1 MQVSLDH
8 GLLRHLVG
16 ETRRELNATLER
28 NLLRLWQQQKLVVRE
43 CELER
48 FERSFQHL
56 IAGSR
61 SFNRTAAKLASRA
74 NASMRKQLL
83 ASRPLNINAWS
94 SLPNSWAYENDL
106 EEFKLAV
113 IASINVRRR
122 QAGLDDLTSFWTD
135 GDDTVVRPGTRR
147 WCTRLAFRALLLYA
161 QVCQSSF
168 AYRKAINIPLP
179 PFPSTPWLA
188 AVLLPWRFQPGKMP
202 EGAPVQARATEAD
215 AEADAAQDGMP
226 ASQASAGD
234 AKAGQDGQDHGIMAE
249 SPKLPASPSDTA
261 AGLQVMSNSP
271 ASTVQDVFISAGST
285 VQDVFNSGQKQV
297 FKVVNSVQSAVS
309 SLLSAKPPQDLEPE
323 GDNLK

>member
-28 NLLRLWQQQKLVVRE
+28 NLLRLWQQQKLVIRE

-74 NASMRKQLL
+74 NASMRKQLQ
-83 ASRPLNINAWS
+83 ASLPHNINAWS
-94 SLPNSWAYENDL
+94 SFPNSWAYENDL

-122 QAGLDDLTSFWTD
+122 QAGLDDLTSFWTQ
-135 GDDTVVRPGTRR
+135 GDDTVVRPWTRR
-147 WCTRLAFRALLLYA
+147 WCKRLAFRALVLYA

-168 AYRKAINIPLP
+168 AYRKAMNIPLP
-179 PFPSTPWLA
+179 PFPSKPWLS

-202 EGAPVQARATEAD
+202 EGPPVPPRATEP
-215 AEADAAQDGMP
+215 DAAQTAMP
-226 ASQASAGD
+226 ASEASAGEP
-234 AKAGQDGQDHGIMAE
+234 KAGQDGQDGPDHGMMAQ
-249 SPKLPASPSDTA
+249 SPTLPASASDTA
-261 AGLQVMSNSP
+261 AGLLRGLEVMRN
-271 ASTVQDVFISAGST
+271 SAGST
-285 VQDVFNSGQKQV
+285 VQDVFNSGNTQV
-297 FKVVNSVQSAVS
+297 LKVVNSAQSAVS
-309 SLLSAKPPQDLEPE
+309 SLLYAKAPQDLEP
-323 GDNLK
+323 KA

>member
-28 NLLRLWQQQKLVVRE
+28 NLLRLWQQQKLVIRE

-74 NASMRKQLL
+74 NASMRKQLQ
-83 ASRPLNINAWS
+83 ASLPHNINAWS
-94 SLPNSWAYENDL
+94 SLPDSWAYENDL

-122 QAGLDDLTSFWTD
+122 QAGLDDLTSFWTE
-135 GDDTVVRPGTRR
+135 GDDTVVRPWTRR
-147 WCTRLAFRALLLYA
+147 WCKRLAFRALVLYA

-168 AYRKAINIPLP
+168 AYRKAMNIPLP
-179 PFPSTPWLA
+179 PFPSKPWLA
-188 AVLLPWRFQPGKMP
+188 AVLLPWRFQPGKKP
-202 EGAPVQARATEAD
+202 EGPPVLPRATEP
-215 AEADAAQDGMP
+215 DAAKDAMP
-226 ASQASAGD
+226 ASEVSAGEP
-234 AKAGQDGQDHGIMAE
+234 KAGLDGHDGQDHGVTAE
-249 SPKLPASPSDTA
+249 SPTLPASASDTV
-261 AGLQVMSNSP
+261 AGLLRGFEVLRN
-271 ASTVQDVFISAGST
+271 SAGST
-285 VQDVFNSGQKQV
+285 VQDVFNSGKMQ
-297 FKVVNSVQSAVS
+297 VNSAQSAVS
-309 SLLSAKPPQDLEPE
+309 SLLSAKAPQDLEPK
-323 GDNLK
+323 GDNFK

>member
-106 EEFKLAV
+106 EEF
-113 IASINVRRR
+113 
-122 QAGLDDLTSFWTD
+122 
-135 GDDTVVRPGTRR
+135 VRPGTRR
-147 WCTRLAFRALLLYA
+147 WCNRLAFRALLLYA